1 MVTKS
6 VRITRAKRA
15 VFADAGVRLE
25 DAVRDLVN
33 KYTDNLNKIAE
44 ASNARGGEVDM
55 GALQDCEARVG
66 YIILL
71 ANRVVTNSKGDSEG
85 NVKVKVTVYYKDVF
99 IADIDNAFGANF
111 SVIQEVESG
120 KTSETLEPFTAKSGI
135 ADKICEA
142 LKQAQYR
149 AIQRQQ

>member
-1 MVTKS
+1 MVTKQ
-6 VRITRAKRA
+6 VRISRAKRA

-25 DAVRDLVN
+25 DAVADLVR
-33 KYTDNLNKIAE
+33 KYADTLNKIAE

-55 GALQDCEARVG
+55 GGLQDAEARVG

-71 ANRVVTNSKGDSEG
+71 TNRVVTKAKGDSEG
-85 NVKVKVTVYYKDVF
+85 NVEVKVTVYYKDVF
-99 IADIDNAFGANF
+99 IADIDKAFGAKF

-120 KTSETLEPFTAKSGI
+120 KTSETLEPFQAENGI
-135 ADKICEA
+135 ANKICEA

-149 AIQRQQ
+149 AIQKQK

>member
-1 MVTKS
+1 MVTKQ
-6 VRITRAKRA
+6 VRISRAKRA

-25 DAVRDLVN
+25 DAVADLVR
-33 KYTDNLNKIAE
+33 KYTDTLNKIAE

-55 GALQDCEARVG
+55 GGLQDAEARVG

-71 ANRVVTNSKGDSEG
+71 TNRVVTKAKGDSEG
-85 NVKVKVTVYYKDVF
+85 NVEVKVTVYYKDVF
-99 IADIDNAFGANF
+99 IADIDKAFGAKF

-120 KTSETLEPFTAKSGI
+120 KTSETLEPFQAENGI
-135 ADKICEA
+135 ANKICEA

-149 AIQRQQ
+149 AIQKQK

>member
-1 MVTKS
+1 MITKE
-6 VRITRAKRA
+6 VRVSRAKRA

-25 DAVRDLVN
+25 DAVADLVR

-44 ASNARGGEVDM
+44 ASNARGGEIDM

-71 ANRVVTNSKGDSEG
+71 ANRVVTKSKSDSEG
-85 NVKVKVTVYYKDVF
+85 SVKVKVTVYYKDVF
-99 IADIDNAFGANF
+99 IADIDNAFGAKF

-120 KTSETLEPFTAKSGI
+120 KTSETLEPFKAENGI

-149 AIQRQQ
+149 AIQKQK